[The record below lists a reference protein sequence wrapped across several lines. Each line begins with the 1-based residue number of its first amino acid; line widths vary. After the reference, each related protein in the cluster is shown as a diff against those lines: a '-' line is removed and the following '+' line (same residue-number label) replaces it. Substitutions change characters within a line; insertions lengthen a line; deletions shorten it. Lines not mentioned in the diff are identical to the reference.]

1 MRHHL
6 WTRRTFTAAS
16 AAVALGAPTVARA
29 QQPRVRIFAKGLITP
44 ESPKPQADGSVILVE
59 MTRGTLSRVSP
70 DGNTISVIAN
80 LGGSPNGVAIGPG
93 GDAYVC
99 NDGGLIFKPVGDV
112 RVMVGAVPNAVGSIQ
127 RVNVKTGAF
136 TTLYA
141 TYEGAPLMACND
153 VVFDK
158 RGGFWFTAT
167 GQPKPDGSPAGAIFW
182 ATTDGKTLKRVAW
195 NSSANGIA
203 LSPDGNTLLSCG
215 GGPGCLQTFKVTG
228 PGQLAQGADGEP
240 VRRQVFDSAGANGF
254 DSLCVDSAGNA
265 VVGTL
270 QRGDV
275 ATLPR
280 EGCITV
286 IAPDGTLVERVP
298 MPDRFVTNIG
308 FGGPGLKT
316 AYASL
321 TTTGQLAAVDWP
333 VPGLKLAY

>member
-6 WTRRTFTAAS
+6 WTRRHFTAAS
-16 AAVALGAPTVARA
+16 AVAALGAPTLARA
-29 QQPRVRIFAKGLITP
+29 QQPRVRIVAKGLITP

-59 MTRGTLSRVSP
+59 MTRGTLSRVAP
-70 DGNTISVIAN
+70 DGTISVIAD
-80 LGGSPNGVAIGPG
+80 LGGSPNGCAMGPNNEV
-93 GDAYVC
+93 YVC
-99 NDGGLIFKPVGDV
+99 NNGGLIFKPVGDV
-112 RVMVGAVPNAVGSIQ
+112 RVMVGAVPNATGSIQ
-127 RVNVKTGAF
+127 RVNAKTGAF
-136 TTLYA
+136 TVLYS
-141 TYEGAPLMACND
+141 TYEGAPLKSCND

-158 RGGFWFTAT
+158 RGGFWFTAP
-167 GQPKPDGSPAGAIFW
+167 GQPNPAGGPNGAIFW
-182 ATTDGKTLKRVAW
+182 ATEDGKTLKRVAW

-203 LSPDGNTLLSCG
+203 ISPDGNTLLSCG
-215 GGPGCLQTFKVTG
+215 GGRGCIQAFKITG
-228 PGQLAQGADGEP
+228 QGQLAMGADGEP
-240 VRRQVFDSAGANGF
+240 SRTELFNSGGAYGF

-270 QRGDV
+270 QSGDV

-286 IAPDGTLVERVP
+286 VAPDGKLKEQVP

-333 VPGLKLAY
+333 VAGLKLLY